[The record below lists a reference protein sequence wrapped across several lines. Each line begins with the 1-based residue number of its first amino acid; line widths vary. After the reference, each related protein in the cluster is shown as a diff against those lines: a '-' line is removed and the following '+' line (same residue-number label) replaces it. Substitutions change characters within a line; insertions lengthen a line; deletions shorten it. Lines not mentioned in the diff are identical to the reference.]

1 MAETLQ
7 DKIDEVMLS
16 NLREMA
22 AREEYDFLFVLP
34 EDLNRMN
41 GRPYKEVPA
50 RPDKPLI
57 THITLTEEEAIRFG
71 LLEPTNG

>member
-1 MAETLQ
+1 MSEQTLM
-7 DKIDEVMLS
+7 DKIDEALLH

-22 AREEYDFLFVLP
+22 EREEYDFFCVLP

-41 GRPYKEVPA
+41 GRPYKEVPP

-57 THITLTEEEAIRFG
+57 THITITDEEAVRFG
-71 LLEPTNG
+71 LVDKA